1 MFVRQDTAPSPSKA
15 HRYPLYI
22 QPAMG
27 RPALPVLDGEATDP
41 IYIYSLDRTMEEEFQ
56 EAEILW
62 PAGVSG
68 NSQGEDGGG
77 EAAPACSVRH
87 RPRAATPVDISRQ
100 KRRCRPWPVSSS
112 SEHYYATTLDDQETD
127 DVGDGAK
134 GTTANHG
141 SAVVPPHVLV
151 ARRRRLVRGRT
162 AAYSMCAGKGRTL
175 KGRDLRDV
183 RNLVLKMT
191 GFIEE

>member
-1 MFVRQDTAPSPSKA
+1 
-15 HRYPLYI
+15 
-22 QPAMG
+22 
-27 RPALPVLDGEATDP
+27 
-41 IYIYSLDRTMEEEFQ
+41 MEEEFQ

-62 PAGVSG
+62 PAGV
-68 NSQGEDGGG
+68 DGGG

-100 KRRCRPWPVSSS
+100 KRRCRPCPVSS